1 MLLKNQRG
9 QMAIFIALFFQ
20 VLFVFFAMAINVGL
34 VVHDKIN
41 LQNAVDLAAYY
52 GAAKQA
58 EILNQIAHVNFQM
71 RQNYKLMTWRY
82 RVLGGVG
89 NRSNPYN
96 NENSTNSILSES
108 PIGANLPPTICVSN
122 FFWQEFRNLD
132 GQANYCRD
140 PSQTL
145 PNIVPASGGGGI
157 VPGYSNLVSFTRM
170 ANQQLSNQ
178 CLESGIFNW
187 LFAARILTHFRV
199 DGLVRKNVVRRLS
212 NNLSSPEFQDLRG
225 ESVREGVRNTFE
237 LNLTEANRAGI
248 TDFRYFNSMSE
259 GQCSDSQYWLPEV
272 RVNPV
277 LMFTDFRTVGP
288 NNNCRPENIP
298 NREVASRPP
307 GPGGLTNLPNGL
319 NQPQFASTFAAPNQ
333 TLIDH
338 WSGEPSES
346 TGLHSSIGFEKN
358 PWCMVYS
365 GVIATT
371 SVRKPFSPTGGTV
384 TLTAR
389 GFAKPFGGRIGP
401 WYGQIWPQ
409 GSPNSQAT
417 SRNEMVDS
425 LLPSRDVSGGAM
437 AGSAQED
444 IANHSRFPGD
454 TLGYGSLRTLT
465 AMITNFR
472 NDITSQLS
480 ATNSPLA
487 WGTYNHLGGRPR
499 LEQTGD
505 SLARN
510 AQISSPSSGSTL
522 NSAPQRRFE
531 LTAVAPDPFDALYY
545 SIEPSYFY
553 NYFSEQSSN
562 NGALFSNNEKIY
574 DFGSTKD
581 EGHPSTNP
589 QIHVR
594 NQVELAASTYA
605 NGYEYYIRD
614 WRNLLT
620 SWHQRGAVDFS
631 MDPERF
637 GRCEVEVSNP
647 NLPTPG
653 NCIQGGRTGYS
664 VKNVSRDYLLSGDH
678 AVGGGASGSSG
689 LILNPPTF

>member
-1 MLLKNQRG
+1 
-9 QMAIFIALFFQ
+9 MAIFIALFFQ

-34 VVHDKIN
+34 VIHDKIN

-71 RQNYKLMTWRY
+71 RQNYKLFTWRY

-89 NRSNPYN
+89 NRFNPYN
-96 NENSTNSILSES
+96 VANSTNSILSES
-108 PIGANLPPTICVSN
+108 PIGNNLRPTVCVSDS
-122 FFWQEFRNLD
+122 FWQEFVNLEGD
-132 GQANYCRD
+132 ATVCDD
-140 PSQTL
+140 PDLTI
-145 PNIVPASGGGGI
+145 PNIIPASGGGNI
-157 VPGYSNLVSFTRM
+157 VPYYSNLVSFTEM
-170 ANQQLSNQ
+170 ANQQLLIQ
-178 CLESGIFNW
+178 CYESGIFNW

-199 DGLVRKNVVRRLS
+199 DGLVRKNIVRRLS

-259 GQCSDSQYWLPEV
+259 GQCSDSQFWLPEV
-272 RVNPV
+272 RINPV
-277 LMFTDFRTVGP
+277 LMFTDFRPTGP
-288 NNNCRPENIP
+288 NNFCEPENVP
-298 NREVASRPP
+298 NRPVPGRTP

-319 NQPQFASTFAAPNQ
+319 NQPQFVSTFVAPNQ
-333 TLIDH
+333 LLIDH

-365 GVIATT
+365 GVTATT

-425 LLPSRDVSGGAM
+425 LLPSRDVSGSPM
-437 AGSAQED
+437 ASAANED

-454 TLGYGSLRTLT
+454 TFGYNSLRTLS

-472 NDITSQLS
+472 NDITNQISGNS
-480 ATNSPLA
+480 APMA
-487 WGTYNHLGGRPR
+487 WGNYNHLGGRPS

-505 SLARN
+505 SLARRADIPN
-510 AQISSPSSGSTL
+510 PSGGSQT
-522 NSAPQRRFE
+522 NDAPQRRFE
-531 LTAVAPDPFDALYY
+531 VAAVAPDPFDALYY

-574 DFGSTKD
+574 DFGSSKD
-581 EGHPSTNP
+581 EGHPGAVP
-589 QIHVR
+589 QFHVR
-594 NQVELAASTYA
+594 KQVEEAVNTYA

-637 GRCEVEVSNP
+637 GRCEVEVANP

-664 VKNVSRDYLLSGDH
+664 VKNVSRDYLQSGDH
-678 AVGGGASGSSG
+678 AVGGGASGLSG
-689 LILNPPTF
+689 PILNPPTF